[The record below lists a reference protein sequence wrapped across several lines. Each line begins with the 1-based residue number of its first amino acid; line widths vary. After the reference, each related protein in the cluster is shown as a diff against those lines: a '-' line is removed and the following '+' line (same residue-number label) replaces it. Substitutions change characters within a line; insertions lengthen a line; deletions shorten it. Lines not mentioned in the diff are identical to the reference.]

1 MRLRILH
8 SLVLAGLLFA
18 TSQAVHAQK
27 QYILIDGSSTV
38 YPILKNAVD
47 EFEKNWGAKVN
58 MAVAF
63 SGTTAG
69 MRKFLSGELD
79 IAGASRLIT
88 REELKKAKQYNIP
101 FVEVPIAHDALTI
114 AVHPDCSWVDQNNGA
129 ENDLGAR

>member
-38 YPILKNAVD
+38 YPILKIAVD
-47 EFEKNWGAKVN
+47 EFEKNWDAKVN
-58 MAVAF
+58 MEVAF

-69 MRKFLSGELD
+69 IRKFLSGELD
-79 IAGASRLIT
+79 IAGASRPIT

-114 AVHPDCSWVDQNNGA
+114 AVHPDCSGV
-129 ENDLGAR
+129 R